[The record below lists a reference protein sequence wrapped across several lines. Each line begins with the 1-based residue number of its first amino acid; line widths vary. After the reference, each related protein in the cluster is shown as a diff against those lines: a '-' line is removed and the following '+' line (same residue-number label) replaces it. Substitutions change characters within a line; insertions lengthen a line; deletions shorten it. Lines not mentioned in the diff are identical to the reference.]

1 MNNSSN
7 KNVYEAISQK
17 IKYKNEKIIEALN
30 KTEFL
35 EILGDQKEEELYL
48 RKLIE
53 SLMGLDFYKDLSY
66 VFTFKDLPQKFCFF
80 LSTDLRGNYLLSF
93 TGFKEFEGIAC
104 RYSVRENIFRLSLKN
119 KEQVKLENEEFEE
132 ILIETGVKE
141 VDEIED
147 YNNLKP
153 ISFVNKTTSKAKK
166 LHKEMVSPMYQD
178 DSI

>member
-1 MNNSSN
+1 M
-7 KNVYEAISQK
+7 
-17 IKYKNEKIIEALN
+17 
-30 KTEFL
+30 
-35 EILGDQKEEELYL
+35 
-48 RKLIE
+48 
-53 SLMGLDFYKDLSY
+53 
-66 VFTFKDLPQKFCFF
+66 
-80 LSTDLRGNYLLSF
+80 
-93 TGFKEFEGIAC
+93 
-104 RYSVRENIFRLSLKN
+104 
-119 KEQVKLENEEFEE
+119 ENEEFEE